1 MNHTLMHEIVT
12 ARQSDLLRDSA
23 RRRLAGEARR
33 RASGPAPGWTRTRPR
48 VSFWSR

>member
-23 RRRLAGEARR
+23 RRRLAGQAK
-33 RASGPAPGWTRTRPR
+33 RASGRTPGWTRTRTR
-48 VSFWSR
+48 VSLWSR